1 MLEPHKQFIPKASL
15 TLEIP
20 ELPKNPE
27 IWRQTFGWSPEPEQE
42 HLFQQLYVQVLEGN
56 RQFNL
61 TRITEPTEFW
71 EKHLWDSL
79 SGIAP
84 WLTQDNGAPPLKL
97 AIPTSRPDVIDI
109 GAGAGFP
116 GVPVAIAK
124 PNWRLTL
131 LDSTRKKV
139 KFLSAIRQHLSL
151 QNAIALADRAE
162 ALGRQPQH
170 RERYDIALM
179 RALGPATTCA
189 EYALPLLKLQGLAV
203 LYRGKWFPDEADE
216 LLAAAAQLG
225 GVVEQVQG
233 WSTPLTQSVRH
244 CLYLR
249 KVAPTPDEFPR
260 TIGVPSKQ
268 PLGKPRG

>member
-1 MLEPHKQFIPKASL
+1 M
-15 TLEIP
+15 EIP

-27 IWRQTFGWSPEPEQE
+27 IWRQTLGWSPAPKQE
-42 HLFQQLYVQVLEGN
+42 LLFQTLYEQVLAGN

-79 SGIAP
+79 SGVAP
-84 WLTQDNGAPPLKL
+84 WLSQDDSPGPFALTL
-97 AIPTSRPDVIDI
+97 PTPNPNVIDI

-116 GVPVAIAK
+116 GIPTAIAK
-124 PNWRLTL
+124 SDWRLTL

-139 KFLSAIRQHLSL
+139 KFLTGLCQRLSL
-151 QNAIALADRAE
+151 QNAIALAERAE
-162 ALGRQPQH
+162 TLGRQPPH
-170 RERYDIALM
+170 RESYDIALM

-189 EYALPLLKLQGLAV
+189 EYALPLLKQQGLAI
-203 LYRGKWFPDEADE
+203 LYRGKWSPDEADE
-216 LLAAAAQLG
+216 LQAAAQQLG
-225 GVVEQVQG
+225 GAIEHVQI

-260 TIGVPSKQ
+260 MIGVPSKQ
-268 PLGKPRG
+268 PLGKSFPFPIPDS